1 MVFDILRLSLLKPE
15 SLFKIYGGRSLR
27 GDARTLFCYWQ
38 KLIIFAVY
46 NRVFKSLFPM
56 LNRAIFKIWN
66 CCAAYSFFF
75 LMSIL
80 LLMVGCSHV
89 DDGKVRGRK
98 AVDALLDKSE
108 SIMDDDAAY
117 ADSLM
122 KLIDP
127 SFIKNKERRARYAL
141 LYTAAEYKNY
151 QPATS
156 DSLIM
161 TAVRHYSISNNIDYR
176 FLSFYYLGCI
186 YMDLNRY
193 TDAAVAYTQAE
204 QLVDRI
210 DNEYWKGLLYS
221 QLGKIFNEA
230 CDFNRAE
237 EYFTKSEICYDRA
250 DKELHKVY
258 ALFYIGEN
266 KKNMHDFEEAD
277 SILRIVERDV
287 EKIGDSLLYF
297 DCILNRFSCTLYMN
311 ELDSATNMLCNYS
324 LLNENASNTFG
335 YLELMALY
343 YNKIKDY
350 DKSESYLEKARQ
362 CNLTS
367 TDSIYWYFIS
377 SLLAENKGQIEE
389 SLEYYR
395 NYTAI
400 EYDNLRFVL
409 SQPILGIQ
417 KEQYKVLAENE
428 LLRYNHVRLTLI
440 LCSVIFMLIIV
451 IVLVTY
457 HYKKKHM
464 KEQLFDSLA
473 LVEELTALNDK
484 HKNTIK
490 QLKNEVR
497 TQFHERHDISNRL
510 YSMYFDSENQ
520 EKVTKQQLKITINSL
535 IKDYTAPDKVR
546 NLDDFIN
553 ETYDGIMDRLADE
566 EMGLTDKELQLFRYS
581 FAGLS
586 SKSVSV
592 LIKESPQNIY
602 QIKSRLLKKVRRNSE
617 DLWNV
622 LNGIW

>member
-1 MVFDILRLSLLKPE
+1 
-15 SLFKIYGGRSLR
+15 
-27 GDARTLFCYWQ
+27 
-38 KLIIFAVY
+38 
-46 NRVFKSLFPM
+46 M
-56 LNRAIFKIWN
+56 LNRAIFKNWN
-66 CCAAYSFFF
+66 CCVAYSFFF

-80 LLMVGCSHV
+80 LLMAGCSHV
-89 DDGKVRGRK
+89 DDGRVRGRK
-98 AVDALLDKSE
+98 AIEAILDKSE
-108 SIMDDDAAY
+108 IIMDDDAAS

-151 QPATS
+151 QSATS

-161 TAVRHYSISNNIDYR
+161 IAVRHYSISNNIDYR
-176 FLSFYYLGCI
+176 FLSFYYLGCV
-186 YMDLNRY
+186 YMDLNQY
-193 TDAAVAYTQAE
+193 LDAAVAYTQAE

-221 QLGKIFNEA
+221 QFGMIFNES

-237 EYFTKSEICYDRA
+237 DYFKKAENSFDLSG
-250 DKELHKVY
+250 KELHKLY
-258 ALFYIGEN
+258 ALNNICDCKIN
-266 KKNMHDFEEAD
+266 LLDFNTAD
-277 SILRIVERDV
+277 SLTRIVEY
-287 EKIGDSLLYF
+287 KASLLGDSSLYV
-297 DCILNRFSCTLYMN
+297 SCLSNKLYCALSMN
-311 ELDSATNMLCNYS
+311 EIDSAKKYIDSNLFI
-324 LLNENASNTFG
+324 NEDSSNLFG
-335 YLELMALY
+335 YYELMALY
-343 YNKIKDY
+343 YNTVKDY
-350 DKSESYLEKARQ
+350 SKSELYLESAWN
-362 CNLTS
+362 CGLSESDS
-367 TDSIYWYFIS
+367 TYLYYLS
-377 SLLAENKGQIEE
+377 SLLAQSKGEIEE
-389 SLEYYR
+389 SLNFYR
-395 NYTAI
+395 KYTSLQN
-400 EYDNLRFVL
+400 ENLRKILRQPVL
-409 SQPILGIQ
+409 AAQ
-417 KEQYKVLAENE
+417 KEQYRIIAENE
-428 LLRYNHVRLTLI
+428 LLISRHAKMTLI
-440 LCSVIFMLIIV
+440 LCVVIFLLIIV

-510 YSMYFDSENQ
+510 YSMYFDSESQ
-520 EKVTKQQLKITINSL
+520 EKVTKQQLTVTINSL
-535 IKDYTAPDKVR
+535 IRDYTAPENVR
-546 NLDDFIN
+546 NLDSFIN

-566 EMGLTDKELQLFRYS
+566 EIGLTDKELQLFRYS

-617 DLWNV
+617 DLWNT

>member
-1 MVFDILRLSLLKPE
+1 MVGGVFAVTRG
-15 SLFKIYGGRSLR
+15 LFFY
-27 GDARTLFCYWQ
+27 YWQ
-38 KLIIFAVY
+38 NLIIFAVY
-46 NRVFKSLFPM
+46 NRVFTRSFPM

-66 CCAAYSFFF
+66 CCVAYSFFF

-80 LLMVGCSHV
+80 LLMVGCSQM

-127 SFIKNKERRARYAL
+127 SYIKNKERLARYAL

-186 YMDLNRY
+186 YMDLNQY

-204 QLVDRI
+204 QLADRI
-210 DNEYWKGLLYS
+210 ENEYWKGLLYS
-221 QLGKIFNEA
+221 QFGKIFNES

-237 EYFTKSEICYDRA
+237 EYFKKAEKSFDLSG
-250 DKELHKVY
+250 KELHKLY
-258 ALFYIGEN
+258 ALNNICDCKFDLL
-266 KKNMHDFEEAD
+266 DFDAAD
-277 SILRIVERDV
+277 SLTRIVEYKASV
-287 EKIGDSLLYF
+287 LGDSSLY
-297 DCILNRFSCTLYMN
+297 ISCLGNKLYCALSMN
-311 ELDSATNMLCNYS
+311 ELDSARKYIDS
-324 LLNENASNTFG
+324 YVFINEDSSNLFG
-335 YLELMALY
+335 YYELMALY
-343 YNKIKDY
+343 YNTVKDY
-350 DKSESYLEKARQ
+350 SKSELYLDSAWNFVFSEPDSESD
-362 CNLTS
+362 S
-367 TDSIYWYFIS
+367 TYLYYLS
-377 SLLAENKGQIEE
+377 SLLAQSKGEIEE
-389 SLEYYR
+389 SLNYYR
-395 NYTAI
+395 KYTSLQN
-400 EYDNLRFVL
+400 ENLRKILRQPVL
-409 SQPILGIQ
+409 AAQ
-417 KEQYKVLAENE
+417 KEQYKIIAENE
-428 LLRYNHVRLTLI
+428 YLKSRHAKMTLI
-440 LCSVIFMLIIV
+440 LCVVIFLLIIV

-464 KEQLFDSLA
+464 KEELFDSLA

-510 YSMYFDSENQ
+510 YSMYFDSESQ
-520 EKVTKQQLKITINSL
+520 DKVTKQQLTVTINSL
-535 IKDYTAPDKVR
+535 IRDYTAPENVR
-546 NLDDFIN
+546 NLDNFIN

-617 DLWNV
+617 DLWNI